1 MVQGYEVKTVCIVL
15 LNRYFQRVRQQVFG
29 KVKAV

>member
-1 MVQGYEVKTVCIVL
+1 MVQGYEVKTVCTVL
-15 LNRYFQRVRQQVFG
+15 LDKYFQHVKQQVFG

>member
-1 MVQGYEVKTVCIVL
+1 MVQGYEVKTVCTVL
-15 LNRYFQRVRQQVFG
+15 LNRYFQRVKRQVFG